1 MNAIVR
7 KATTHRKGHPTS
19 RISFVSIGGRTLTG
33 CILGASLILII
44 VEFKTFRRL
53 RNLQSFDSGKKCDAD
68 CCRRSSF
75 LSSRLP
81 NSVSSSAR
89 GPDFYSLYAGEL
101 PGYGNFSIVLF
112 SIAVCVNPNST
123 C

>member
-7 KATTHRKGHPTS
+7 KATANRKGHATS
-19 RISFVSIGGRTLTG
+19 RTSIVSIGGRTLTG
-33 CILGASLILII
+33 CIIGAALILII
-44 VEFKTFRRL
+44 VEIETFRRL
-53 RNLQSFDSGKKCDAD
+53 KSLQSFDSGKKCNAD
-68 CCRRSSF
+68 CCPRSSF

-101 PGYGNFSIVLF
+101 PGYGRIPTVLF